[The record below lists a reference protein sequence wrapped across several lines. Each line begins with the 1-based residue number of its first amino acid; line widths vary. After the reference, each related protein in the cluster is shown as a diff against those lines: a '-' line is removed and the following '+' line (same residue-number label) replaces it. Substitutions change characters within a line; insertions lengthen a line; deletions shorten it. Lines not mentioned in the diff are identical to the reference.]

1 MAHHNLLSN
10 KNKKKELARIYD
22 KYKVYKGLKPTTKTK
37 QEFRQTYQE
46 IKQQLSGKGQYKKN
60 PRALNRAILEKIGE
74 FPYWK
79 HKGDEAVE
87 FGQGIVFKMS
97 GGVPRPSHV
106 REASQK
112 TATEIRNLRT
122 RQANELMTAAGFG
135 DEVQEGSGLF
145 SAKNTVGGKAWD
157 HRYELQD
164 FGPRY
169 NQILEDFAS
178 GSIEIDEFK
187 KRVAEEV
194 SKDPGDIRRNL
205 DLLDEAENNAKRARV
220 EAEVKEF
227 KKGEAYKVRDVKYTE
242 FQKLDDVTKANK
254 IENAHQLAV
263 AYTKENLK
271 SKAYKVTK
279 VIDKAQPVLKTAGKA
294 LPVVGLTIAGGIL
307 YSDVTK
313 AAENPSAKN
322 YAKVGLSAFDT
333 VVEGIDTATLGLATP
348 VTMAL
353 NLGTELARYQLDH
366 GTASS
371 SERDWDARIASR
383 RSQR

>member
-1 MAHHNLLSN
+1 MDL
-10 KNKKKELARIYD
+10 ETIYEEFPL
-22 KYKVYKGLKPTTKTK
+22 YRGLNPTTKPKRDFKRTYKTIQQRLIRDGAFPNK
-37 QEFRQTYQE
+37 QAR
-46 IKQQLSGKGQYKKN
+46 G
-60 PRALNRAILEKIGE
+60 LNIAILNEMGE
-74 FPYWK
+74 FPYWA
-79 HKGDEAVE
+79 HKGQDPVPLGE
-87 FGQGIVFKMS
+87 GIVHKMS
-97 GGVPRPSHV
+97 GGEPRPFNI
-106 REASQK
+106 RQASNLK
-112 TATEIRNLRT
+112 ADNIRKQRT
-122 RQANELMTAAGFG
+122 TWANELMSAAGFET
-135 DEVQEGSGLF
+135 EVQEGSALF
-145 SAKNTVGGKAWD
+145 SAKNRVGGKAWD
-157 HRYELQD
+157 HTYELQD

-169 NQILEDFAS
+169 KAILEDFAS
-178 GSIEIDEFK
+178 ESIDKATFK
-187 KRVAEEV
+187 KLVAGEI
-194 SKDPGDIRRNL
+194 SKNPGDIKRNL
-205 DLLDEAENNAKRARV
+205 KLLDEAENYSKRARV
-220 EAEVKEF
+220 EGEVKEF
-227 KKGEAYKVRDVKYTE
+227 KKGEAYKVRDAKYTE